1 MLYSI
6 VNAFLTLIRRLTMC
20 FAVASGLFYATTS
33 PKAVIAVACVSM
45 ISLPL
50 IYNKNYNVVTA
61 KLKAMKESIARMW

>member
-6 VNAFLTLIRRLTMC
+6 VNAFITLIRRLTMC
-20 FAVASGLFYATTS
+20 FAMASGLFYATTN

-45 ISLPL
+45 ITLPL
-50 IYNKNYNVVTA
+50 VYNKNYNVVTA

>member
-6 VNAFLTLIRRLTMC
+6 VNTFLTLIRRLTMF
-20 FAVASGLFYATTS
+20 FAVASGLFYATTN

-45 ISLPL
+45 ITLPL
-50 IYNKNYNVVTA
+50 VYNKNYNVVTA